1 MSLAEKQRNGAS
13 NPEGGVMVLQQP
25 PTVAVPETSAGAV
38 EKAHDLFAVA
48 VEQFDIAADV
58 LGLDDDMREILRH
71 CQRELTVNFPVEMD
85 DGSVEVFTGYRVQH
99 NTGPGPTKG
108 GIRYHQSVNL
118 AEVKALAMWM
128 TWKCAVV
135 GLPFGG
141 AKGGVRV
148 NPKLLSQA
156 ELQNLTRRYTTE
168 IQPFIGPNQDI
179 PAPDVNTNP
188 QIMAWLMD
196 TYSMNVGYSVPGVT
210 TGKPIVLGGSEGRS
224 EATGRGCVFAI
235 ESAARVL
242 GLDLAKSRTVVQG
255 FGNAGSVAAR
265 LMTELDSPVVA
276 VSDSRGGIYNP
287 DGLDLAAV
295 SAHKAR
301 TGTVQGFAEGENIT
315 NAELL
320 VLPTDILIP
329 AALENQITADNAGQI
344 QARIIA
350 EAANGPSTPEADAIL
365 YDRGIFVVPDILANA
380 GGVTVSYFEW
390 VQALQAFPWTEHEV
404 NERLRQIMD
413 KSFDAVY
420 RKATTHNVHMRTA
433 ALVRAIDR
441 VAEFTRLRGIYP

>member
-1 MSLAEKQRNGAS
+1 MIVEHQPATTTQDVTGAHH
-13 NPEGGVMVLQQP
+13 
-25 PTVAVPETSAGAV
+25 AAGR
-38 EKAHDLFAVA
+38 DLFDVA
-48 VEQFDIAADV
+48 VEQFQIAADV
-58 LGLDDDMREILRH
+58 LGLDDDMRRILSH

-99 NTGPGPTKG
+99 NSGPGPTKG
-108 GIRYHQSVNL
+108 GIRYHQSVSL
-118 AEVKALAMWM
+118 PEVKALAMWM

-156 ELQNLTRRYTTE
+156 ELQNLTRRFTTE

-210 TGKPIVLGGSEGRS
+210 TGKPIVLGGSEGRN
-224 EATGRGCVFAI
+224 EATGRGCVYAI
-235 ESAARVL
+235 ESASRL
-242 GLDLAKSRTVVQG
+242 IKLDLPGARTAVQG

-265 LMTELDSPVVA
+265 LMSELGAPVVA

-287 DGLDLAAV
+287 RGLDLDAV
-295 SAHKAR
+295 AAHKLR
-301 TGTVQGFAEGENIT
+301 TGSVVGFAE
-315 NAELL
+315 AEPVSNEDLL
-320 VLPTDILIP
+320 LLPVEVLIP
-329 AALENQITADNAGQI
+329 AALENQISAENAGMI
-344 QARIIA
+344 QATLIA
-350 EAANGPSTPEADAIL
+350 EAANGPTTPEADDIL
-365 YDRGIFVVPDILANA
+365 YKRGVFVIPDILANA

-404 NERLRQIMD
+404 NERLRRIMTR
-413 KSFDAVY
+413 SFDAVVATS
-420 RKATTHNVHMRTA
+420 RKHDVHMRTA

>member
-1 MSLAEKQRNGAS
+1 
-13 NPEGGVMVLQQP
+13 MVLDE
-25 PTVAVPETSAGAV
+25 VATAIVPEQRVV
-38 EKAHDLFAVA
+38 EEKERNLFDVA

-58 LGLDDDMREILRH
+58 LGLDDDMRRILSH

-85 DGSVEVFTGYRVQH
+85 DGSVQVFTGYRVQH

-108 GIRYHQSVNL
+108 GIRYHQDVTI

-141 AKGGVRV
+141 AKGGVQV

-168 IQPFIGPNQDI
+168 IQPFIGPNRDI

-210 TGKPIVLGGSEGRS
+210 TGKPIVLGGSEGRQ

-235 ESAARVL
+235 EDASRVI
-242 GLDLAKSRTVVQG
+242 GLDLTSSRTAVQG
-255 FGNAGSVAAR
+255 FGNAGSVSAR
-265 LMTELDSPVVA
+265 LMADLGSSVVA

-287 DGLDLAAV
+287 GGLDLRAV
-295 SAHKAR
+295 IAHKER
-301 TGTVQGFAEGENIT
+301 TGSVAGFGEAENIT
-315 NAELL
+315 NEDLL
-320 VLPTDILIP
+320 TLPVDILIP
-329 AALENQITADNAGQI
+329 AALENQITADNAGRI
-344 QARIIA
+344 QAMLIA
-350 EAANGPSTPEADAIL
+350 EAANGPTTPEADAIL
-365 YDRGIFVVPDILANA
+365 FDKGVFVIPDILANA

-404 NERLRQIMD
+404 NDRLRRIMD
-413 KSFDAVY
+413 RSFDAVHGTSMRY
-420 RKATTHNVHMRTA
+420 GVHMRTA